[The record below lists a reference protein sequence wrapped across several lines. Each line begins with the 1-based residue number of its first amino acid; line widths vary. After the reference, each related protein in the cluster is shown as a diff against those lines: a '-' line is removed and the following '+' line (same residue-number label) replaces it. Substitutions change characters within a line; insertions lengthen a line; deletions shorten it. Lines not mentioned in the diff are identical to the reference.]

1 MKTSIKIFSILV
13 AIAILSG
20 CNANSQGILKVK
32 FNSKITDGRVI
43 EFKNIEKNQAL
54 KSALEG
60 NFKLTQGD
68 AEIQSQV
75 YSDPVSK
82 THSLLIYPRID
93 NNLKIKF
100 SSEIKSTAEFP
111 PMVHTEL
118 WQKTGGKFVD
128 RKYVGGGPFVEIDS
142 IRVPDECTDHSF
154 FIKYEGPGW
163 ESNLV
168 GYRFYLDWRNAND
181 VFGKKTEKM
190 ILEGVGQDGY
200 DSYHNM
206 QEWGM
211 DNFKVGATLGIGSIG
226 YWNGKTAERVAKTD
240 SVICKILDK
249 GQLRA
254 AIQTNYYGWQT
265 NDFKSNMTSYLT
277 IDANSRLTKEVLI
290 FDKAPAN
297 ICTGMIK
304 DTLAQQFKIM
314 KGDWTAIAT
323 WGKQSLNNDNL
334 GLVILAKNLSIVDF
348 QTDPLNHV
356 LIMKPENNMASWYF
370 GAAWELEPNGITTLD
385 AFKAYIDQ
393 QLELLNN
400 PDKVE

>member
-1 MKTSIKIFSILV
+1 MKTFVKIVTFMIG
-13 AIAILSG
+13 IALILSCSASSKG
-20 CNANSQGILKVK
+20 TLKVK
-32 FNSKITDGRVI
+32 FNTSVTNERVI
-43 EFKNIEKNQAL
+43 EFKNIE
-54 KSALEG
+54 G
-60 NFKLTQGD
+60 NPELQPAIAGQFLMEQD
-68 AEIQSQV
+68 DRDLQSQ
-75 YSDPVSK
+75 YYFDPVSK
-82 THSLLIYPRID
+82 THSILIYPRID
-93 NNLKIKF
+93 NKLKIKF
-100 SSEIKSTAEFP
+100 ISGKQTSVDFP
-111 PMVHTEL
+111 PLAHAEL

-128 RKYVGGGPFVEIDS
+128 RKYVGGGPFVEVDS

-226 YWNGKTAERVAKTD
+226 YWNGKSAERVAKTD
-240 SVICKILDK
+240 SVICKILAK
-249 GQLRA
+249 GSLRA
-254 AIQTNYYGWQT
+254 TIQTNYYGWQT

-304 DTLAQQFKIM
+304 DTLAQQFKII

-334 GLVILAKNLSIVDF
+334 GLVILAKNSAIVDF

-356 LIMKPENNMASWYF
+356 LIMKPENNMVSWYF